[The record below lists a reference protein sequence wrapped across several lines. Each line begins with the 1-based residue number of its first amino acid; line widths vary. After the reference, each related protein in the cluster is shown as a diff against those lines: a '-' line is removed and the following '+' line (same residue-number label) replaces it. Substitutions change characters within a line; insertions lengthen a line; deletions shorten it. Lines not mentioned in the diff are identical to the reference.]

1 MPVIRTFVSHHG
13 GDLKERVEPILRRV
27 APFGI
32 RPWLDKRDLGDRVGL
47 PLTEQLQEAI
57 INGPC
62 SSLSLFLTKS
72 AATRPWIEQEVQ
84 WALERTAEHFRI
96 LPIWLDPP
104 SEIEL
109 PVAFRDFL
117 ERHKVLW
124 LEPHRDPRF
133 IEKYTASVL
142 AAGGIAA
149 NTHELT
155 LCLGHRSPQWLALL
169 PPQWTA
175 APALDLRLDL
185 DGQDDFCPAEADW
198 REMEQALRTL
208 RSNLGGLEPMP
219 IT

>member
-47 PLTEQLQEAI
+47 PLADQLQEAI
-57 INGPC
+57 FNGPC

-72 AATRPWIEQEVQ
+72 AATRPWIEQEV
-84 WALERTAEHFRI
+84 
-96 LPIWLDPP
+96 
-104 SEIEL
+104 
-109 PVAFRDFL
+109 
-117 ERHKVLW
+117 
-124 LEPHRDPRF
+124 
-133 IEKYTASVL
+133 
-142 AAGGIAA
+142 
-149 NTHELT
+149 
-155 LCLGHRSPQWLALL
+155 
-169 PPQWTA
+169 QWTA

-208 RSNLGGLEPMP
+208 RSNLGGLEQLNICGQAPLGVGLLLGKVWDRCSGLNGSVHLSSYNMKSRQIWTTNAEDYELAADWTP
-219 IT
+219 EGARQVHMDRPSVLRQRGTGGRLAL